1 MYPILLA
8 SHSLVRWLVLAG
20 LLYAISRAVHGL
32 QVKRNF
38 TAVDNSVRHWT
49 ATIVHIQFLLG
60 LGLYFLSPIVNYFLL
75 HFQDALHQREIR
87 FFGMEHSIMML
98 LAVAVISTGSAK
110 AKRKTTDG
118 EKFKT
123 VAIWFTVGLLIILS
137 SVPWP
142 FSPFTSR
149 PYFRTF

>member
-49 ATIVHIQFLLG
+49 TTFVHIQLPLG
-60 LGLYFLSPIVNYFLL
+60 LAVYFLRPCVNDFRL